1 MGEGKQQG
9 RGAPAC
15 VLGDIDLVRALG
27 LGGTRSAIVTRPGWP
42 AKWSRYTAERIEWAD
57 SWSDQETL
65 LDRLLEFAARQPE
78 PPPLFFQDD
87 SDLLFVSRNREALAG
102 HLRFTVADA
111 DTVEQCVDKTLFVE
125 LGQRLGLPVP
135 RSIALQPA
143 AAPELPDLE
152 VEPPFVVK
160 PVTRRDEWWAPLAG
174 RAKAI
179 VVASAEEFARLWPRF
194 VEAGVDLV
202 AQELVPGGEDRIES
216 YHVYVDDGGDTAAE
230 FTGRKVRTLPR
241 EFGHTTACVITDEDD
256 VRGLGREC
264 TRALAL
270 RGVAKLDFKRDPAGA
285 LHLLEVNPRFNLW
298 HLPGAVAGVNIPA
311 VVYADLTGTERPP
324 VGPVRP
330 GTSWS
335 VPWEDYY
342 AAREDGVPFARWVGW
357 QARCDAWHTF
367 AFTDPLPA
375 VGAVL
380 LRVRARLPGG

>member
-1 MGEGKQQG
+1 MGEGNQG
-9 RGAPAC
+9 LGAPAC

-27 LGGTRSAIVTRPGWP
+27 LGGTRSAIVTKPGWP
-42 AKWSRYTAERIEWAD
+42 AGWSRYTAERIEWAD
-57 SWSDQETL
+57 SWADPETL
-65 LDRLLEFAARQPE
+65 LRRLLEFAARQPQ

-87 SDLLFVSRNREALAG
+87 ADLLFVSRNRAALAG
-102 HLRFTVADA
+102 HLRFTVADEE
-111 DTVEQCVDKTLFVE
+111 TVEQCVDKTLFVE
-125 LGQRLGLPVP
+125 LGRRLGLPVP
-135 RSIALQPA
+135 RSVALRPA
-143 AAPELPDLE
+143 ADPELPALE
-152 VEPPFVVK
+152 LDPPFVVK
-160 PVTRRDEWWAPLAG
+160 PLTRRDAWWEPLGG

-179 VVASAEEFARLWPRF
+179 VVASAEEVARLWPQF

-202 AQELVPGGEDRIES
+202 AQELIPGGEDRIES
-216 YHVYVDDGGDTAAE
+216 YHVYVDDRGDTAAE
-230 FTGRKVRTLPR
+230 FTGRKVRTRPR
-241 EFGHTTACVITDEDD
+241 TFGHTTACVITDEDD

-264 TRALAL
+264 VRALAL

-311 VVYADLTGTERPP
+311 VVHADLTGTERPP

-342 AAREDGVPFARWVGW
+342 AAREHGTPLGRWLGW
-357 QARCDAWHTF
+357 QVRCDAWHTF
-367 AFTDPLPA
+367 AFGDPMPA

-380 LRVRARLPGG
+380 LRVRARLPGR